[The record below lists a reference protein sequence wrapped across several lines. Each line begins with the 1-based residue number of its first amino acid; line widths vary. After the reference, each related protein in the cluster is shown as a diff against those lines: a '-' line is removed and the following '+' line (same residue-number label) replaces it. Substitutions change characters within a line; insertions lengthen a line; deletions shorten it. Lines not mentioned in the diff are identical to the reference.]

1 MWTKH
6 EIFNALKEAS
16 EPDGAGRPAVVTAII
31 NNKGGVGKTT
41 TAVSLAAALA
51 VKRRV
56 LLIDLD
62 SQCSATLSLGLSPR
76 DGGAT
81 LAHVLYQDASLHRI
95 IQPTEID
102 GLDMV
107 AGSLDMAEA
116 QQMLAYRRM
125 PQMRLRWALETV
137 IPLYD
142 LILFDC
148 PPSFSLISH
157 NALVAAD
164 RFIVP
169 VTPHFLGVEGLVN
182 LMQTLDRVRDPR
194 MPMAELWG
202 LVLTMVDPRRRV
214 TREVVALVRE
224 RFGDLVF
231 RTEIPVSVRLAEAPG
246 QGRSIFEHALDS
258 RAAHS
263 YWQLAK
269 EVLHRDRL
277 TRSRRR
283 YASVAHMV

>member
-6 EIFNALKEAS
+6 EIYNASGEEG
-16 EPDGAGRPAVVTAII
+16 EPATAGRSVFTMAVI

-51 VKRRV
+51 LKRRV

-62 SQCSATLSLGLSPR
+62 SQCSATLSLGLEPR
-76 DGGAT
+76 DGRAT

-95 IQPTEID
+95 IEPTEID

-137 IPLYD
+137 TPLYD
-142 LILFDC
+142 LVLLDC
-148 PPSFSLISH
+148 PTSFSLVSH

-164 RFIVP
+164 GFIVP

-194 MPMAELWG
+194 VPMADLWG
-202 LVLTMVDPRRRV
+202 VLLTMVDTRRRA
-214 TREVVALVRE
+214 TREVSAVVRE

-231 RTEIPVSVRLAEAPG
+231 RTEIPMSVRLAEAPEKG
-246 QGRSIFEHALDS
+246 QSIFEHAFDS

-263 YWQLAK
+263 YWQLSK
-269 EVLHRDRL
+269 EVLHRL
-277 TRSRRR
+277 HAERRPV
-283 YASVAHMV
+283 YAAAAHMA

>member
-1 MWTKH
+1 MWKKH
-6 EIFNALKEAS
+6 EIFNALKDAP
-16 EPDGAGRPAVVTAII
+16 EPHGPGRPAVVTAII

-51 VKRRV
+51 VKRKV

-76 DGGAT
+76 EGGST
-81 LAHVLYQDASLHRI
+81 LAHVLYQDASLHSLLE
-95 IQPTEID
+95 PTEID

-142 LILFDC
+142 LILLDC

-224 RFGDLVF
+224 RFGDRVF

-258 RAAHS
+258 RAAHA

-277 TRSRRR
+277 SRSRRND
-283 YASVAHMV
+283 APVARMA